1 MAKVIKE
8 IMIMLLVCLLGMLI
22 FAVAFYEFIPNR
34 KAVPEVVSYEATEKV
49 KALMADDIDQRDDQ
63 VVLNYKVT
71 SSDLNNYKVTKDY
84 VPGKA
89 NPFAPVSK
97 DPETRATT
105 SNSGNSGNSG
115 NGNSGSTQETN
126 TGTESSTSENNT
138 SSLIDDGGTK

>member
-1 MAKVIKE
+1 MGKVIKE
-8 IMIMLLVCLLGMLI
+8 IMIMLLVCLLGMLL

-34 KAVPEVVSYEATEKV
+34 KVVPEVVNYEASEKI
-49 KALMADDIDQRDDQ
+49 KELMADDIDQRDDQ

-89 NPFAPVSK
+89 NPFAPVAQ
-97 DPETRATT
+97 DPETKATT
-105 SNSGNSGNSG
+105 NNSGNSGNSG
-115 NGNSGSTQETN
+115 NSNSGSTQETN
-126 TGTESSTSENNT
+126 TGTESSTSENT